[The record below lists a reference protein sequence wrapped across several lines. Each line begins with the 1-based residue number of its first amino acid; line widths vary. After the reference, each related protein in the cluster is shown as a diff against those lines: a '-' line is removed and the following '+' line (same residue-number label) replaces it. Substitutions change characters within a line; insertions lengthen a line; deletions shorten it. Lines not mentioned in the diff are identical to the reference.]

1 MTYEYLE
8 TYVNLNEHTGIIF
21 RRVEKEELESAE
33 EIMGIEFPANLRKFY
48 LDIGYGRIGRSVN
61 QSVQDYY
68 DFSSS
73 NDILEPMHA
82 ASIFLKG
89 RIKIE
94 QPLTELFYKYFVPGE
109 IPEVIFKEG
118 ELPFFEIAD
127 GSQFL
132 IMKPLSD
139 NPNAVYTESGI
150 LIEDSFERFIW
161 RLYYEDP
168 GYYCNIINCDLYKSI
183 FKDSLKSLSPEGAAE
198 ELKEF
203 VIRGPFPYEDIQ
215 DSVKDREKLIQRLHE
230 EVFEEIK
237 NAPPPPLSR
246 STDVYDDTNPED
258 HLMAWW
264 QKDQQ
269 EALRQFTMIL
279 ARDALVKRLEKG
291 LDKIPLQVL
300 KELMEK
306 LLTKSDFHKAACLT
320 LLRKR
325 QEMTR

>member
-1 MTYEYLE
+1 MENNYSYLRTGGIKE
-8 TYVNLNEHTGIIF
+8 GAESNWFAALAQIDISSCEEVLGFSLPSQLRDFYSMMGVGMIRSPHNPTEGYKFYGLNEILHPKHM
-21 RRVEKEELESAE
+21 VELYLGEDIEWPTSVSQYYRHPSAE
-33 EIMGIEFPANLRKFY
+33 FP
-48 LDIGYGRIGRSVN
+48 
-61 QSVQDYY
+61 
-68 DFSSS
+68 
-73 NDILEPMHA
+73 P
-82 ASIFLKG
+82 
-89 RIKIE
+89 
-94 QPLTELFYKYFVPGE
+94 
-109 IPEVIFKEG
+109 G

-306 LLTKSDFHKAACLT
+306 LLTKSDFHKATCLT